1 MKNQKIRRARRHQK
15 RHRHGPK
22 FIQLFRYMLD
32 SSAYVSLSVWAR
44 AALVEVTRGYDGAN
58 NGNIRLSERELAKR
72 MSCHRVTAR
81 RALQELVD
89 KGFIEARIKGAFHI
103 KYSRAT
109 VWRLNDRRCDA
120 TGQEQSQ
127 AFMRWTADP
136 KPPRRKQAKLR
147 TAEAARKTAE
157 ITARKAA
164 QI

>member
-1 MKNQKIRRARRHQK
+1 MKNQKIRRARRHK
-15 RHRHGPK
+15 RHHGPP
-22 FIQLFRYMLD
+22 FIQLFKYMLD
-32 SSAYVSLSVWAR
+32 SAAYVALSAWAR
-44 AALVEVTRGYDGAN
+44 AALVEVTRGYDGSN
-58 NGNIRLSERELAKR
+58 NGSIRLSERELAKR

-120 TGQEQSQ
+120 TGQQQSQ
-127 AFMRWTADP
+127 AFLKWVASP
-136 KPPRRKQAKLR
+136 KPPRKRQPKHITVAAK
-147 TAEAARKTAE
+147 EV
-157 ITARKAA
+157 A